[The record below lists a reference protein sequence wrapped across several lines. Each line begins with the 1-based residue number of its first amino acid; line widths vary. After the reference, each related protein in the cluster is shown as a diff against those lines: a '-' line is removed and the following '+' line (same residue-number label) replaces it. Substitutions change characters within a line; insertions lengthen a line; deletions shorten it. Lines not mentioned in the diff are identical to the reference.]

1 MRTSRADFSLRFNMR
16 ACMFIRYFRVARLI
30 LLHIVRKRN
39 FIFRTVDPEYASVA
53 GMFGAASI
61 VTGIFSGIGFS
72 YLMPLIVSHHAL
84 HFGAPYWWP
93 SYVN

>member
-1 MRTSRADFSLRFNMR
+1 MAPKLISMTYQQTPSLSDPAVNKKM
-16 ACMFIRYFRVARLI
+16 
-30 LLHIVRKRN
+30 N